1 MIRIV
6 PANFRDLSYVASR
19 IRPEDREEVEAQV
32 GAVHYID
39 LAMMHYRDHAY
50 VALVND
56 NPEAAF
62 GAARVAGNHLW
73 NAWMWG
79 SERMFRAVPAIGR
92 FVTQTMMPELLDLGA
107 NRVEARALAKHHTA
121 QRWLEKM
128 GAQQCC
134 RLTDYGISGEEF
146 ILYQWTRSHVFQPEN
161 S

>member
-6 PANFRDLSYVASR
+6 PANFRDISYVASR

-32 GAVHYID
+32 GQIHYIE
-39 LAMMHYRDHAY
+39 LAAMHYRDHAY

-79 SERMFRAVPAIGR
+79 SARMSRAVPAIGR

-121 QRWLEKM
+121 QRWLERM
-128 GAQQCC
+128 HAHRRCDLPC
-134 RLTDYGISGEEF
+134 FGINGEPF
-146 ILYQWTRSHVFQPEN
+146 ILYDWTRDEIR
-161 S
+161 

>member
-6 PANFRDLSYVASR
+6 PANFRDISYVASR
-19 IRPEDREEVEAQV
+19 IRPEDREEVEAQI
-32 GAVHYID
+32 GAVHYIE
-39 LAMMHYRDHAY
+39 LAAMHYRDHAY

-79 SERMFRAVPAIGR
+79 SPRMSRAIPAIGR

-128 GAQQCC
+128 QAHRRCELPC
-134 RLTDYGISGEEF
+134 FGINGEPF
-146 ILYQWTRSHVFQPEN
+146 ILYDWTRDEIR
-161 S
+161 